1 MYFYCYVKYWLYICS
16 TKIKEIITIKT
27 LKIMTNMRF
36 LSDLDAELSVYLYE
50 DKSSIAILKNNK
62 VIKSRKISMIDYA
75 LLSYLIDNNDLS
87 SSLIDETL
95 DKYIA

>member
-1 MYFYCYVKYWLYICS
+1 
-16 TKIKEIITIKT
+16 
-27 LKIMTNMRF
+27 MTTTMRF
-36 LSDLDAELSVYLYE
+36 LSDLDAELSVYLY
-50 DKSSIAILKNNK
+50 KNKLSIAIVKNDK

-75 LLSYLIDNNDLS
+75 LLSLLIDNNDLS

>member
-1 MYFYCYVKYWLYICS
+1 
-16 TKIKEIITIKT
+16 
-27 LKIMTNMRF
+27 MTNMRF

-50 DKSSIAILKNNK
+50 NKVSIAILKNDK

-75 LLSYLIDNNDLS
+75 LLSLLIDNNDLS

>member
-1 MYFYCYVKYWLYICS
+1 
-16 TKIKEIITIKT
+16 
-27 LKIMTNMRF
+27 MTNMKF
-36 LSDLDAELSVYLYE
+36 LSDLDAEKSVYLYE
-50 DKSSIAILKNNK
+50 DKLSIAIVKNDK
-62 VIKSRKISMIDYA
+62 VIKSRKISIVDYA

>member
-1 MYFYCYVKYWLYICS
+1 
-16 TKIKEIITIKT
+16 
-27 LKIMTNMRF
+27 MTNMRF
-36 LSDLDAELSVYLYE
+36 LSDLDAELSVYLCE
-50 DKSSIAILKNNK
+50 NKLSIAILKNDK

-75 LLSYLIDNNDLS
+75 LLSLLIDNNDLS

>member
-1 MYFYCYVKYWLYICS
+1 
-16 TKIKEIITIKT
+16 
-27 LKIMTNMRF
+27 MTNMRF
-36 LSDLDAELSVYLYE
+36 LSDLDAEMSVYLFE
-50 DKSSIAILKNNK
+50 DKLSIAIVKNDK

-75 LLSYLIDNNDLS
+75 LLSLLIDNNDLS

>member
-1 MYFYCYVKYWLYICS
+1 
-16 TKIKEIITIKT
+16 
-27 LKIMTNMRF
+27 MTNMRF

-50 DKSSIAILKNNK
+50 DKLSIAILKNNK

-75 LLSYLIDNNDLS
+75 LLSLLIDNNDLS

>member
-1 MYFYCYVKYWLYICS
+1 
-16 TKIKEIITIKT
+16 
-27 LKIMTNMRF
+27 MTNMKF

-50 DKSSIAILKNNK
+50 DKLSIAILKNDK
-62 VIKSRKISMIDYA
+62 VIKSRKISIIDYA
-75 LLSYLIDNNDLS
+75 LLSLLIDNNDLS

>member
-1 MYFYCYVKYWLYICS
+1 
-16 TKIKEIITIKT
+16 
-27 LKIMTNMRF
+27 MTNMRF

-50 DKSSIAILKNNK
+50 NKVSIAIIKNDK

-75 LLSYLIDNNDLS
+75 LLSLLIDNNDLS

>member
-1 MYFYCYVKYWLYICS
+1 MYFYCYVKIKPYICIV
-16 TKIKEIITIKT
+16 KQEQIITIKT
-27 LKIMTNMRF
+27 LKIMATMRF

-50 DKSSIAILKNNK
+50 DKVSIAIVKNDK
-62 VIKSRKISMIDYA
+62 VIKSRKISIVDYA
-75 LLSYLIDNNDLS
+75 LLSLLIDNNDLS

>member
-1 MYFYCYVKYWLYICS
+1 
-16 TKIKEIITIKT
+16 
-27 LKIMTNMRF
+27 MTNMRF
-36 LSDLDAELSVYLYE
+36 LSDLDAEMSVYLYE
-50 DKSSIAILKNNK
+50 DKLSIAIVKNDK

-75 LLSYLIDNNDLS
+75 LLSLLIDNNDLS

>member
-1 MYFYCYVKYWLYICS
+1 MA
-16 TKIKEIITIKT
+16 T
-27 LKIMTNMRF
+27 MRF

-50 DKSSIAILKNNK
+50 EKVSIAIVKNDK
-62 VIKSRKISMIDYA
+62 VIKSRKISIVDYA
-75 LLSYLIDNNDLS
+75 LLSLLIDNNDLS

>member
-1 MYFYCYVKYWLYICS
+1 
-16 TKIKEIITIKT
+16 
-27 LKIMTNMRF
+27 MTNMRF

-50 DKSSIAILKNNK
+50 EKLSIAIVKNDK

-75 LLSYLIDNNDLS
+75 LLSLLIDNNDLS

>member
-1 MYFYCYVKYWLYICS
+1 
-16 TKIKEIITIKT
+16 
-27 LKIMTNMRF
+27 MRF

-50 DKSSIAILKNNK
+50 NKVSIAIIKNDK

-75 LLSYLIDNNDLS
+75 LLSLLIDNNDLS

>member
-1 MYFYCYVKYWLYICS
+1 
-16 TKIKEIITIKT
+16 
-27 LKIMTNMRF
+27 MTNMRF
-36 LSDLDAELSVYLYE
+36 LSDLDAEMSVYLYE
-50 DKSSIAILKNNK
+50 DKLSIAILKNDK

-75 LLSYLIDNNDLS
+75 LLSLLIDNNDLS

>member
-1 MYFYCYVKYWLYICS
+1 MKNVLYICN

-27 LKIMTNMRF
+27 LKIMANMRF

-50 DKSSIAILKNNK
+50 DKLSIAILKNDK

-75 LLSYLIDNNDLS
+75 LLSLLIDNNDLS

>member
-1 MYFYCYVKYWLYICS
+1 
-16 TKIKEIITIKT
+16 
-27 LKIMTNMRF
+27 MRF
-36 LSDLDAELSVYLYE
+36 LSDLDAEMSVYLYE
-50 DKSSIAILKNNK
+50 NKVSIAIIKNDK

-75 LLSYLIDNNDLS
+75 LLSLLIDNNDLS

>member
-1 MYFYCYVKYWLYICS
+1 
-16 TKIKEIITIKT
+16 
-27 LKIMTNMRF
+27 MTNMRF
-36 LSDLDAELSVYLYE
+36 LSDLDAEMSVYLYE
-50 DKSSIAILKNNK
+50 DKISIAILKNDK

-75 LLSYLIDNNDLS
+75 LLSLLIDNNDLS

>member
-1 MYFYCYVKYWLYICS
+1 
-16 TKIKEIITIKT
+16 
-27 LKIMTNMRF
+27 MTNMRF

-50 DKSSIAILKNNK
+50 DKLSIAILKNDK

-75 LLSYLIDNNDLS
+75 LFSLLIDNNDLS

>member
-1 MYFYCYVKYWLYICS
+1 
-16 TKIKEIITIKT
+16 
-27 LKIMTNMRF
+27 MTNMRF

-50 DKSSIAILKNNK
+50 DKLSIAILKNNK

-75 LLSYLIDNNDLS
+75 LFSLLIDNNDLS

>member
-1 MYFYCYVKYWLYICS
+1 MA
-16 TKIKEIITIKT
+16 
-27 LKIMTNMRF
+27 NMRF
-36 LSDLDAELSVYLYE
+36 LSDIDAEMSVYLFE
-50 DKSSIAILKNNK
+50 DKLSIAIVKNDK

-75 LLSYLIDNNDLS
+75 LLSLLIDNDDLS

>member
-1 MYFYCYVKYWLYICS
+1 
-16 TKIKEIITIKT
+16 
-27 LKIMTNMRF
+27 MTTMRF

-50 DKSSIAILKNNK
+50 DKLSIAILKNDK

-75 LLSYLIDNNDLS
+75 LLSSLIDNNDLS

>member
-1 MYFYCYVKYWLYICS
+1 
-16 TKIKEIITIKT
+16 
-27 LKIMTNMRF
+27 MTNMRF

-50 DKSSIAILKNNK
+50 NKLSIAILKNDK

-75 LLSYLIDNNDLS
+75 LLSLLIDNNDLS

>member
-1 MYFYCYVKYWLYICS
+1 
-16 TKIKEIITIKT
+16 
-27 LKIMTNMRF
+27 MTNMRF
-36 LSDLDAELSVYLYE
+36 LSDLDAETSVYLYE
-50 DKSSIAILKNNK
+50 DKVSIAILKNDK

-75 LLSYLIDNNDLS
+75 LLSLLIDNNDLS

>member
-1 MYFYCYVKYWLYICS
+1 
-16 TKIKEIITIKT
+16 
-27 LKIMTNMRF
+27 MTNMRF

-50 DKSSIAILKNNK
+50 KKLSIAIIKNDK

-75 LLSYLIDNNDLS
+75 LLSLLIDNNDLS

>member
-1 MYFYCYVKYWLYICS
+1 M
-16 TKIKEIITIKT
+16 
-27 LKIMTNMRF
+27 IMTNMRF

-50 DKSSIAILKNNK
+50 NKLSIAILKNDK

-75 LLSYLIDNNDLS
+75 LLSLLIDNNDLS

>member
-1 MYFYCYVKYWLYICS
+1 
-16 TKIKEIITIKT
+16 
-27 LKIMTNMRF
+27 MTNMRF
-36 LSDLDAELSVYLYE
+36 LSDLDAEMSVYLYE
-50 DKSSIAILKNNK
+50 NKVSIAIIKNDK

-75 LLSYLIDNNDLS
+75 LLSLLIDNNDLS

>member
-1 MYFYCYVKYWLYICS
+1 MA
-16 TKIKEIITIKT
+16 T
-27 LKIMTNMRF
+27 MRF
-36 LSDLDAELSVYLYE
+36 LSDLDAEMSVYLYE
-50 DKSSIAILKNNK
+50 DKLSIAILKNDK

-75 LLSYLIDNNDLS
+75 LLSLLIDNNDLS

>member
-1 MYFYCYVKYWLYICS
+1 
-16 TKIKEIITIKT
+16 
-27 LKIMTNMRF
+27 MTNMRF
-36 LSDLDAELSVYLYE
+36 LSDLDAEMSVYLYE
-50 DKSSIAILKNNK
+50 NKVSIAILKNDK

-75 LLSYLIDNNDLS
+75 LLSLLIDNNDLS